1 MSWLL
6 LCHDLFAGRPAEAAA
21 RLDASEVTTVLQ
33 PWMRPWVL
41 AQMAEA
47 HVELGHEAEGQELL
61 HAAFECAKGSDT
73 CFWLLESMRVRAR
86 LLITQKLWIGAAEQL
101 DELLPMGRR
110 GPFPYDEARALYEYG
125 WVHFGCEERAAGP
138 GPMGGCTSYLSEA
151 WSQTL
156 HRANAASIG
165 FDLSEAL
172 SLPSTGNHTC
182 PIASLMCL
190 CHGAWVCTLLSGSG
204 SDSWVPG

>member
-6 LCHDLFAGRPAEAAA
+6 LCHDLLAGGPAAAAA

-73 CFWLLESMRVRAR
+73 CFWLLESIVRAR
-86 LLITQKLWIGAAEQL
+86 LLITQKRWNGAAEQL
-101 DELLPMGRR
+101 EAASDGPPGPVPLRR
-110 GPFPYDEARALYEYG
+110 SASTVRVRLGTCWSRGALEAQEQWEDALVIFQRLGARPYIERTQRAL
-125 WVHFGCEERAAGP
+125 
-138 GPMGGCTSYLSEA
+138 
-151 WSQTL
+151 
-156 HRANAASIG
+156 
-165 FDLSEAL
+165 AL
-172 SLPSTGNHTC
+172 
-182 PIASLMCL
+182 I
-190 CHGAWVCTLLSGSG
+190 
-204 SDSWVPG
+204 